1 MSRPLEGLLVLD
13 CAQFLAGP
21 IAALRLADLGA
32 RVVKVEPPTGEV
44 GRKLY
49 LSELAVAGESA
60 LFQTI
65 NRGKEGI
72 AVDLKD
78 PGDRARV
85 ERLIAKADVAI
96 MNFRP
101 GVAER
106 LGLDWATLSARHP
119 RLVHASLTGY
129 GETGPWTALPGQDL
143 LVQARSGL
151 VWLSGNADDPPTPI
165 GISVVDLHAGG
176 LLVQGI
182 LACLVRRGVTGE
194 GGSVQTSL
202 LEAALDL
209 QVQEITHHL
218 NDGNRPP
225 ERSAVAN
232 AHPYLAAPYGIYA
245 CAEGWLALA
254 MQPLGPLAEA
264 LGLPELAEF
273 TPHEAFTRRDEIKAL
288 IARHLPTRPAR
299 DWAADLVARG
309 LWCAEVLT
317 WDRLLASEAAA
328 ALDVT
333 REVRWPDG
341 ATLRTTRCPIRV
353 DGEILDPT
361 GPAPHVGA
369 DTPRVLAELDTLPR
383 ASVAG
388 AARGARAP

>member
-1 MSRPLEGLLVLD
+1 MSRPLGGLLVLD

-85 ERLIAKADVAI
+85 ERLIAEADVAI

-129 GETGPWTALPGQDL
+129 GPVSSNITFITETGKYGK
-143 LVQARSGL
+143 
-151 VWLSGNADDPPTPI
+151 LS
-165 GISVVDLHAGG
+165 
-176 LLVQGI
+176 
-182 LACLVRRGVTGE
+182 
-194 GGSVQTSL
+194 
-202 LEAALDL
+202 
-209 QVQEITHHL
+209 
-218 NDGNRPP
+218 
-225 ERSAVAN
+225 
-232 AHPYLAAPYGIYA
+232 AHQSF
-245 CAEGWLALA
+245 ALA
-254 MQPLGPLAEA
+254 GV
-264 LGLPELAEF
+264 PEPATWAMMIAGF
-273 TPHEAFTRRDEIKAL
+273 GAVGGAMRRRA
-288 IARHLPTRPAR
+288 ARP
-299 DWAADLVARG
+299 
-309 LWCAEVLT
+309 
-317 WDRLLASEAAA
+317 
-328 ALDVT
+328 
-333 REVRWPDG
+333 
-341 ATLRTTRCPIRV
+341 
-353 DGEILDPT
+353 
-361 GPAPHVGA
+361 
-369 DTPRVLAELDTLPR
+369 VLA
-383 ASVAG
+383 
-388 AARGARAP
+388 